1 MNNSIKIAR
10 HQDTRGVDVHELFA
24 SGHFEL
30 YQSYQER
37 NEFKDCEY
45 LVSTLGI
52 DNSQALFIGVYEV
65 KSITPV
71 TGFPDHYDVPFKGKA
86 KG

>member
-1 MNNSIKIAR
+1 MLTLNKLLKMYGLDMNNSIKIAR

-52 DNSQALFIGVYEV
+52 DNSQALFIGGVR
-65 KSITPV
+65 
-71 TGFPDHYDVPFKGKA
+71 G
-86 KG
+86 